1 MLRRFSIDFALF
13 SIILD
18 AILIFLALVI
28 ATLARPYLST
38 IPYIAHIPLSFQ
50 IPLTLYLLFPLLWVL
65 ILLFTSVYDGR
76 RNLRFWKELTSLSIG
91 SFIAAIVLAGT
102 LYLTYRGVSRVLFL
116 TFATLAYLLLLSW
129 RLLVRVGY
137 NLGYIKSVQDRN
149 VLIIGAGDLGRE
161 LEKQVVAYQVLG
173 LNLIGFLDDDLTKQE
188 THSDIVGGIHDAL
201 SIVTNQEVDD
211 VVFALP
217 PRAYEQT
224 FQLIAEIQTLP
235 VKIWVIPD
243 FFKLSLHKIEFS
255 EFAGLPML
263 DLRAPALSDYQRLV
277 KRVFDLLLTILF
289 LPINLALMGFIS
301 IAIKLEG
308 PGEIIFRQKR
318 VGENGRIFEMLKF
331 RTMIPGAEELRGEV
345 ETINSHGDLVHKSL
359 DDPRVT
365 YIGRIL
371 RRTSLDELPQTFN
384 VLKGEM
390 SLVGPRP
397 ELPYLVDKYKAWQ
410 YKRFAVPQ
418 GLTGWWQVNGRSNKP
433 MHLHTEDDLYYI
445 ENYSVFLD
453 LLILVK
459 TIGVVL
465 KGEGAF

>member
-13 SIILD
+13 SIVLD
-18 AILIFLALVI
+18 ATLIFIALVI
-28 ATLARPYLST
+28 ATYARPYLSI
-38 IPYIAHIPLSFQ
+38 IPYIAHIPPAFQ
-50 IPLTLYLLFPLLWVL
+50 IPLALYLLFPLLWVL

-76 RNLRFWKELTSLSIG
+76 RNLRFWKELTSLTIG
-91 SFIAAIVLAGT
+91 SILAAIALAGT
-102 LYLTYRGVSRVLFL
+102 LYLTYRGVSRFLFL
-116 TFATLAYLLLLSW
+116 TSVAMAYLLILSW

-137 NLGYIKSVQDRN
+137 NFGYIKSVQGRN
-149 VLIIGAGDLGRE
+149 VLIIGAGELGRE
-161 LEKQVVAYQVLG
+161 LEKQVVAYQALG

-188 THSDIVGGIHDAL
+188 TYSDILGETQNAP
-201 SIVTNQEVDD
+201 SIVIEQEVDD
-211 VVFALP
+211 AVFALP

-224 FQLIAEIQTLP
+224 FQLVAKMQTLP

-243 FFKLSLHKIEFS
+243 FFKLSLNKIEFS

-263 DLRAPALSDYQRLV
+263 DLRAPALTDYQRLV

-289 LPINLALMGFIS
+289 LPINLVLMGLIS

-308 PGEIIFRQKR
+308 PGEIIFRQNR

-331 RTMIPGAEELRGEV
+331 RTMIPGAEELKEEV
-345 ETINSHGDLVHKSL
+345 GMVNSRGDLVYKSL

-365 YIGRIL
+365 RIGRFL
-371 RRTSLDELPQTFN
+371 RRTSLDELPQMIN
-384 VLKGEM
+384 ILKGEM

-397 ELPYLVDKYKAWQ
+397 ELPYLVDEYQPWQ

-418 GLTGWWQVNGRSNKP
+418 GLTGWWQVNGRADKP

-453 LLILVK
+453 LLILIK
-459 TIGVVL
+459 TIGAVI
-465 KGEGAF
+465 KGQGAF